1 MQLMLALFFIAAG
14 AGAVVSRTPNSLT
27 PPPAERAGQVRE
39 LWPLLLQC
47 EHRRVIL
54 SGGGNLVRATRADAW
69 ASYVRRAASD
79 ERSKCEAVCS
89 GLLSLLSFP
98 RRLYFWECDMYL
110 KEHGE
115 NDDKVHHLP
124 FNGWR

>member
-69 ASYVRRAASD
+69 ASYVRRAASVPNA
-79 ERSKCEAVCS
+79 KPCALGCS
-89 GLLSLLSFP
+89 LFS
-98 RRLYFWECDMYL
+98 
-110 KEHGE
+110 
-115 NDDKVHHLP
+115 P
-124 FNGWR
+124 FRGDYIFGSAICI